1 MNALLLVAGGILPI
15 ILTLLLQRCAFTF
28 KKKATYHRLVH
39 RVKYILHPASL
50 TLQEMLYERSQSN
63 QRLVRAL
70 GLSNTFVSEEEA
82 VHKDFV
88 TRARR
93 LLSTAQRKG
102 WRHFQTIACEAT
114 QWQLQCSQQPF
125 DSLIQNITLVVILAG
140 ILGVEGQIQSVSHED
155 IALVAKNITALW
167 ALSKKP
173 DPIPPHLLEQLTE
186 HLRHLV
192 PDEETFP
199 TSLDFV
205 VPAWETLWRVV
216 ATTVAYSHDNEEI
229 RGAFAAFS
237 ACPTDETFRGGE
249 ESDNV
254 DVKSV
259 VAEAMRLHPPSKH
272 IGRSKKRVWCP
283 AFVARWLPSRV
294 IRVNQNAD
302 IAALPRS
309 EDVWGPDADVF
320 LPRRH
325 NSQHIL
331 PQQREALT
339 FAFGHGPLRC
349 VAASWAPMA
358 AAVISGAVLDYIG
371 SDGYVLEAG
380 RHIGGRA
387 GWNGWLLRKSAE

>member
-1 MNALLLVAGGILPI
+1 MNALLLIASGTLPI
-15 ILTLLLQRCAFTF
+15 VLTLLYQRSVFTF
-28 KKKATYHRLVH
+28 KKKATYDRLVH
-39 RVKYILHPASL
+39 RVKDILHPSSL
-50 TLQEMLYERSQSN
+50 TLQEMLYERAESN
-63 QRLVRAL
+63 QRLIRAL
-70 GLSNTFVSEEEA
+70 GLSNTFVSAEEA

-93 LLSTAQRKG
+93 LLSAAQRKG
-102 WRHFQTIACEAT
+102 WHHFQTIAREAA

-125 DSLIQNITLVVILAG
+125 DSLIQNITLVTILAG
-140 ILGVEGQIQSVSHED
+140 ILGVEGPIQSFPHED
-155 IALVAKNITALW
+155 IALVANNITALW

-173 DPIPPHLLEQLTE
+173 DPIPSHLLEQLTE
-186 HLRHLV
+186 HLRRLV

-199 TSLDFV
+199 VPLDFV

-216 ATTVAYSHDNEEI
+216 ATTVAYSHDNDEI

-249 ESDNV
+249 ASGNV

-259 VAEAMRLHPPSKH
+259 IAEAMRLHPPSKH
-272 IGRSKKRVWCP
+272 IGRSTQREWCP
-283 AFVARWLPSRV
+283 PFVARWLPSRI

-302 IAALPRS
+302 IAALLRS
-309 EDVWGPDADVF
+309 DDVWGPDADAF

-325 NSQHIL
+325 DPQHIL
-331 PQQREALT
+331 PQQRETLT

-358 AAVISGAVLDYIG
+358 AAVISGAVLDHIG
-371 SDGYVLEAG
+371 SSGHVLVTG
-380 RHIGGRA
+380 PHIGGRA
-387 GWNGWLLRKSAE
+387 GWNGWLLKKAE